1 MSMIQSLRSAAALML
16 KPAASGMQER
26 DAPLAGNSVL
36 ASANG
41 MKLVVDPATKQAQ
54 VKVSEVLFESDRVST
69 LALKVY
75 LTERAAEAL
84 GVRKDGF
91 ASDTEYRAAIKK
103 AFAEI
108 SLKPDARRLI
118 DAIEKDL
125 GLDKLGVSLKTLID
139 AVAGEDPE
147 ANEKLDAALG
157 KYAERSEARD
167 GQAGLR
173 ISDIGIYQP

>member
-1 MSMIQSLRSAAALML
+1 MSTIQSLQSAAALML
-16 KPAASGMQER
+16 KPAASGMQGPGT
-26 DAPLAGNSVL
+26 PLAGNSVL

-41 MKLVVDPATKQAQ
+41 MKLIVDPATKHAQ

-69 LALKVY
+69 LALKVH

-91 ASDTEYRAAIKK
+91 ASDTEYRAAIRK

-108 SLKPDARRLI
+108 SLKPDARQLI

-125 GLDKLGVSLKTLID
+125 GLDKFGISLKTLID

-147 ANEKLDAALG
+147 ANEKLDAALA
-157 KYAERSEARD
+157 KYADRSEAKD
-167 GQAGLR
+167 GQAR
-173 ISDIGIYQP
+173 FQISDIGIYRP